1 MNLEAYWQEN
11 RTFVLRVAGGFVLF
25 LVALL
30 IIDST
35 VGGDVAAQRR
45 LVTSAQSK
53 LNQPSFTSADEQR
66 AREDNRALLDLLAEL
81 EQRVD
86 FAPRE
91 GFRPKSAAVTAG
103 RYLDAVANVRMSL
116 LPLARRRG
124 MVLDPTLG
132 LPEQS
137 PTREEELARY
147 LDGLDLVDRLVRVAV
162 ELGVERI
169 EKVRIRLDPGLFGR
183 EGLGYVERT
192 RVEFSASGRSAPL
205 LALMQRLARLPGQPL
220 FVDSAA
226 LEASRQRADEARL
239 ELVLLAPRVA
249 RSAETKETRP

>member
-11 RTFVLRVAGGFVLF
+11 RTFVLRVAGGFVVF
-25 LVALL
+25 LIALA
-30 IIDST
+30 IIDAT
-35 VGGDVAAQRR
+35 VGSAVSSQRR
-45 LVTSAQSK
+45 LVTAAQTK
-53 LNQPSFTSADEQR
+53 LNQPSFTSADEQM
-66 AREDNRALLDLLAEL
+66 AREDNRALTELLAEL

-86 FAPRE
+86 FAPRD
-91 GFRPKSAAVTAG
+91 GFRPIDAPVTAG
-103 RYLDAVANVRMSL
+103 RYLDAVANVREGL

-147 LDGLDLVDRLVRVAV
+147 LDGLDVVDRLVRLAV

-192 RVEFSASGRSAPL
+192 KVELSASGRSAPL
-205 LALMQRLARLPGQPL
+205 LALTQRLARLPGQPL

-249 RSAETKETRP
+249 RSAKTPETRP